1 MEVILTP
8 DQKAFIREA
17 IENGRLQHEEEAVR
31 EALSL
36 WEERESAS
44 GRNFWLAS
52 KTPKL
57 RVHVAKDGTSQST
70 PCRNSLKK

>member
-31 EALSL
+31 EALPL
-36 WEERESAS
+36 WEERERKRANFLAS
-44 GRNFWLAS
+44 S